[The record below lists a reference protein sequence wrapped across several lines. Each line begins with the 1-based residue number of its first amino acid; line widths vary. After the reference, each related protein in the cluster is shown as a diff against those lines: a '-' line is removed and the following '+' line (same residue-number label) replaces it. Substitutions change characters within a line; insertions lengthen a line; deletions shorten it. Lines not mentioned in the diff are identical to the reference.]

1 MTVPNQI
8 VLATD
13 FSPASMSA
21 ARVAAGIS
29 LTFRAR
35 VTLLHIFEYVSRHRH
50 QIQLGWILESIR
62 TDVRKKLAEG
72 KQVLNETGVEVE
84 VIMLEGAVP
93 AQQIV
98 TFMQSCQNPILVMG
112 THAVAG
118 MERFLLGS
126 TAEEVLRQVRCP
138 VVTVGPHVASS
149 SMNDPFLKKIL
160 YATDFSDASLAAV
173 PVLSTLRNST
183 AACLRILHVSLDH
196 DPRIEETQ
204 QFDSVRRLLGASES
218 DEYVI
223 LHGNS
228 AAQAIVDEAD
238 KCAADLIVLG
248 VKRASAFVVH
258 VAPKI
263 TFQIVAASPCAVL
276 TISS

>member
-1 MTVPNQI
+1 MAVPTQI
-8 VLATD
+8 VVATD

-21 ARVAAGIS
+21 ARIAAGIS
-29 LTFRAR
+29 QIFNAR
-35 VTLLHIFEYVSRHRH
+35 VTLLHIFEYAPRHRY
-50 QIQLGWILESIR
+50 QVPVGWMLESIR
-62 TDVRKKLAEG
+62 SDVRKKLAEV
-72 KQVLNETGVEVE
+72 KEILIEAGVEVE
-84 VIMLEGAVP
+84 VMMLEGAVP

-126 TAEEVLRQVRCP
+126 AAEEVLRQARCP
-138 VVTVGPHVASS
+138 VVTVGPHVASP
-149 SMNDPFLKKIL
+149 SMNGQFLRKIL

-183 AACLRILHVSLDH
+183 AAHLRILHVSSDH
-196 DPRIEETQ
+196 DSQIEETQ
-204 QFDSVRRLLGASES
+204 RFDSVRRLLGASAS

-223 LHGNS
+223 LHGNG
-228 AAQAIVDEAD
+228 AAQAIVDEAE
-238 KCAADLIVLG
+238 KYPADLMVLG
-248 VKRASAFVVH
+248 VKRASAFVAH

-263 TFQIVAASPCAVL
+263 AFQIVAASPCAVL
-276 TISS
+276 TLSS